1 MTIAIGGIPTESRAL
16 RFHLNGV
23 SLAVHALL
31 NRHRFIEQYILRWV
45 HINVMSRVVMN
56 VSVPERSVPIRQQ
69 ILESLKRLC
78 KNICSTESKLSAF
91 YLRTFLSFKT
101 VRDNNFKKYLKLIL
115 HSGKT
120 KKICRYN
127 NERGYNFE

>member
-1 MTIAIGGIPTESRAL
+1 MSLAYWIGIRGHFCCSFPGVTIAIGGIPTESRAL

-56 VSVPERSVPIRQQ
+56 ASVPERSVPIRQQ

-78 KNICSTESKLSAF
+78 KNMCSTESKLS
-91 YLRTFLSFKT
+91 TLSTNIFK
-101 VRDNNFKKYLKLIL
+101 L
-115 HSGKT
+115 
-120 KKICRYN
+120 
-127 NERGYNFE
+127 